1 MKLEESCKKFLSSL
15 GCFESQ
21 LKSTGYQI
29 PARGNSSTF
38 HLPASLVLFF
48 FTLCD
53 QDTNLFACGA
63 PLFFDVSSYYARVH
77 RGQKEKQLFQV

>member
-1 MKLEESCKKFLSSL
+1 MKLEESCKKFQNSLNCLKSAKINRVSNTCERQFFYFSFACLSS
-15 GCFESQ
+15 
-21 LKSTGYQI
+21 T
-29 PARGNSSTF
+29 
-38 HLPASLVLFF
+38 FF